1 MTSLINR
8 VRKRCTTQSSATTPL
23 RSPISSDD
31 LSDEFLHQELLRHP
45 SETDRSERVENKNV
59 DVERIKGV
67 LEDAREFATL
77 KCVSVRKV
85 KAFAKR
91 LGLRITQS
99 KRQHSTF
106 TDRLCFGL
114 TKRVRRLVVKESQD
128 TPPTTLFKFRGRK
141 DELLFA
147 SNSNKS
153 PVSLRRS
160 P

>member
-99 KRQHSTF
+99 K
-106 TDRLCFGL
+106 
-114 TKRVRRLVVKESQD
+114 
-128 TPPTTLFKFRGRK
+128 
-141 DELLFA
+141 
-147 SNSNKS
+147 
-153 PVSLRRS
+153 
-160 P
+160 